1 MKVEDKDLISVQQA
15 RQLAE
20 RAYQAEEVLKDF
32 SQEQVDKIVAAMAK
46 AAERNA
52 RRLAEMAVEE
62 TGYGKV
68 ADKTIKN
75 LFTAVDVYNYIKD
88 LKTCGVIGE
97 NKKKKV
103 VDIAVPAGV
112 IVAIIPSTNPTSTA
126 IFKILC
132 ALKGRNTIIL
142 SPHPH
147 AVRCTVEVAR
157 VMYEAALQA
166 GAPEG
171 CINWMDVVTLEGT
184 TELMK
189 HRRTDLI
196 LATGG
201 MGLVRAAYSSGKPA
215 FGVGPGNVPAF
226 IERTADVPKAVRD
239 VLAGKTFDNG
249 TLCSSEQS
257 LVCDKPVEARV
268 LEELKKNGAHMLN
281 DQELEQLNRLIQLP
295 NKTLN
300 PAIVGK
306 SPQVIANMA
315 GFSVPPEVV
324 CLVGRP
330 GGVGK
335 DYPLS
340 MEKLSPILAFYA
352 EDGWEAACRRCIEIL
367 SFFGLGHTM
376 AIHSNDQRIIMEFGL
391 HKPAYRICVNT
402 PATHGSVGLTTG
414 VPPSMTL
421 GCGTPGGNITSDN
434 ITPLH
439 LINIKRLAF
448 ETRPVESIRYEA
460 VQGQT
465 ASLETA
471 RPPVA
476 PLVASPS
483 TNPMPSSSGVG
494 LAREVIRSVV
504 EEYLSQKTNL
514 VQSTPKVPPPVSV
527 APAKAAVASGPAADF
542 VCEDDVRQAVAKR
555 QKIVI
560 SARTIVTP
568 SARDL
573 GQEKKVFVWT
583 EETSHQ

>member
-1 MKVEDKDLISVQQA
+1 MKIQDKDLISIQQA

-20 RAYQAEEVLKDF
+20 RAHQGGQTLKSF
-32 SQEQVDKIVAAMAK
+32 SQEQVDQIVAAMAR
-46 AAERNA
+46 AAENNA

-62 TGYGKV
+62 TGYGKIR
-68 ADKTIKN
+68 DKTIKN
-75 LFTAVDVYNYIKD
+75 LFSAVTVYQYIKD
-88 LKTCGVIGE
+88 LKTCGVVAE

-103 VDIAVPAGV
+103 IDIAVPAGV
-112 IVAIIPSTNPTSTA
+112 IAAIIPSTNPTSTA

-132 ALKGRNTIIL
+132 AVKGRNTVVL

-147 AVRCTVEVAR
+147 AVRCTTETAR

-171 CINWMDVVTLEGT
+171 CVNWMDVVTIEGT

-189 HRRTDLI
+189 HPKTNLI

-201 MGLVRAAYSSGKPA
+201 PGLVRAAYSAGKPA
-215 FGVGPGNVPAF
+215 FGVGSGNVPAF

-239 VLAGKTFDNG
+239 ILAGKTFDNG

-257 LVCDKPVEARV
+257 IVCDQPVEAQV
-268 LEELKKNGAHMLN
+268 LEELRKNGAYLLN
-281 DQELEQLNRLIQLP
+281 DEELARLNRVIQLP
-295 NKTLN
+295 SKALN

-306 SPQVIANMA
+306 SPQVIAGMA
-315 GFSVPPEVV
+315 GFQVPSHVI

-330 GGVGK
+330 GGVGR

-340 MEKLSPILAFYA
+340 MEKLSPILAFYV
-352 EDGWEAACRRCIEIL
+352 EDGWEAACRKCIEIL
-367 SFFGLGHTM
+367 SFYGLGHTM

-402 PATHGSVGLTTG
+402 PATHGSIGLTTG

-439 LINIKRLAF
+439 LINLKRLAF
-448 ETRPVESIRYEA
+448 ETLPVQSISYEA
-460 VQGQT
+460 LQQ
-465 ASLETA
+465 EEA
-471 RPPVA
+471 RSALVEVTPSVIPSPGPV
-476 PLVASPS
+476 P
-483 TNPMPSSSGVG
+483 G
-494 LAREVIRSVV
+494 LATDVGAVREVIRGVV
-504 EEYLSQKTNL
+504 EDYLKQKKPPAN
-514 VQSTPKVPPPVSV
+514 PPPRFIPPPL
-527 APAKAAVASGPAADF
+527 APRPVTDTPQGPAVDF
-542 VCEDDVRQAVAKR
+542 VCEEDVRRALSRK
-555 QKIVI
+555 QKIFI
-560 SARTIVTP
+560 NSRSILTP

-573 GQEKKVFVWT
+573 GEEKGVFVLVD
-583 EETSHQ
+583 ES